1 MSGDGYQ
8 KLSTAQ
14 LLDMFVGWAK
24 TMPTIYSEWP
34 EALLSGP
41 SEKVRRSPERDAKI
55 ATSATAGGG
64 DRRPQAELPKCGA
77 CSRTENPDVRAW
89 ATGALIAVDPEWATA
104 SLSGLMAGL
113 KTRDVLAQR
122 ALARQKPPFGPPIET
137 LSDDELVA
145 RFKELGERE
154 DATRFLDCIGDAKD
168 MDIRNEIVGQTLDAM
183 RALKA
188 RGLLERLLP
197 LLDSDKV
204 AVRFEAALACM
215 RIAPEKATAVL
226 ERIVASQN
234 PDYLGQ
240 AGSASIA
247 GARTIASSTGCEPSR
262 RRGRRRRIRRC
273 GGRGRARGALCA
285 GGLRRGFSIVAAS
298 RRSKADGRSANRRA

>member
-1 MSGDGYQ
+1 MSRDSYQ
-8 KLSTAQ
+8 NLSTQQ

-41 SEKVRRSPERDAKI
+41 SEKARRSPERDAKI
-55 ATSATAGGG
+55 AKVRPLAAAIIARKPIAEV
-64 DRRPQAELPKCGA
+64 RRLFEDQNL
-77 CSRTENPDVRAW
+77 DVRAW

-104 SLSGLMAGL
+104 SLAGLMAGL

-122 ALARQKPPFGPPIET
+122 KLARQKPPFGPPIET

-154 DATRFLDCIGDAKD
+154 DATRFLDCIGDSKD
-168 MDIRNEIVGQTLDAM
+168 MDIRNAIVGQALDAM
-183 RALKA
+183 RAIKA

-226 ERIVASQN
+226 ERIVACQN

-240 AGSASIA
+240 AQEAIN
-247 GARTIASSTGCEPSR
+247 CW
-262 RRGRRRRIRRC
+262 
-273 GGRGRARGALCA
+273 RANKRVVYGM
-285 GGLRRGFSIVAAS
+285 
-298 RRSKADGRSANRRA
+298 

>member
-1 MSGDGYQ
+1 MSADGYEGVETA
-8 KLSTAQ
+8 KLIE
-14 LLDMFVGWAK
+14 MFVEATK
-24 TMPTIYSEWP
+24 ATPTIYSEWS
-34 EALLSGP
+34 EALRSGP
-41 SEKVRRSPERDAKI
+41 SEKLRPSLERTAKI
-55 ATSATAGGG
+55 AKMRSIAAAIATRKPVAEV
-64 DRRPQAELPKCGA
+64 RRLFEAD
-77 CSRTENPDVRAW
+77 NPDVRAW
-89 ATGALIAVDPEWATA
+89 ASGMLAGVDGEWATA

-154 DATRFLDCIGDAKD
+154 EATRFLDCIGDAKD

-240 AGSASIA
+240 AG
-247 GARTIASSTGCEPSR
+247 E
-262 RRGRRRRIRRC
+262 
-273 GGRGRARGALCA
+273 ALNHW
-285 GGLRRGFSIVAAS
+285 R
-298 RRSKADGRSANRRA
+298 KNNRVVYGM

>member
-1 MSGDGYQ
+1 MSGGDYEHV
-8 KLSTAQ
+8 STAR
-14 LLDMFVGWAK
+14 LLEMFVEWAK

-34 EALLSGP
+34 QALRTGP

-55 ATSATAGGG
+55 AQVRPLAAAIVARTPVAEV
-64 DRRPQAELPKCGA
+64 RRLFED
-77 CSRTENPDVRAW
+77 EDPDVRAW
-89 ATGALIAVDPEWATA
+89 AAGALIAVDPEWATA
-104 SLSGLMAGL
+104 SMSGLMAGRT
-113 KTRDVLAQR
+113 TRDILAQR

-145 RFKELGERE
+145 RFKDLGERE
-154 DATRFLDCIGDAKD
+154 DATQFLDCIGDAKD

-240 AGSASIA
+240 AGNALQRW
-247 GARTIASSTGCEPSR
+247 RTNKRVVYGM
-262 RRGRRRRIRRC
+262 
-273 GGRGRARGALCA
+273 
-285 GGLRRGFSIVAAS
+285 
-298 RRSKADGRSANRRA
+298 